1 MRGVWILIGVVVK
14 YAIVIIVRT
23 MLHVGDGGL
32 TGTAAIIEATKNRI
46 RPFFMSTLASL
57 FGLVP
62 LVIFPGAGSE
72 LYRGIGVV
80 VFGGLGL
87 SMLATLIIGPP
98 LLGIILNSRF
108 GGRMQQATT
117 LSDNL

>member
-1 MRGVWILIGVVVK
+1 MC
-14 YAIVIIVRT
+14 
-23 MLHVGDGGL
+23 
-32 TGTAAIIEATKNRI
+32 I
-46 RPFFMSTLASL
+46 RDR

-87 SMLATLIIGPP
+87 SMLATLIIVPP
-98 LLGIILNSRF
+98 LLGIVLNSRV
-108 GGRMQQATT
+108 GGRMQQVTP
-117 LSDNL
+117 LPENL